1 MERLKIIGEIVLGEK
16 GCFTVAKISRETGIS
31 TADVR
36 VVLDRLFREGLL
48 LRIKIDPRFAPAAGL
63 RGRPPAK
70 LLYQKKIKKRLAEK
84 IAPKLKE
91 NTALDRMW
99 KVIRYLRDFT
109 VGDLIQQ
116 AEVGRENAR
125 SFVKSLRRAG
135 IVRNVGYKDWALI
148 KDTGPRR
155 PYVGGQIHAERKA
168 HPFKYWGHFRGSAER
183 IAKGGN

>member
-16 GCFTVAKISRETGIS
+16 GCFTVGKVSRMTGLS
-31 TADVR
+31 AQNVR
-36 VVLDRLFREGLL
+36 TVLDRLFREGLL
-48 LRIKIDPRFAPAAGL
+48 LRIKIDPQFAPAAGL

-70 LLYQKKIKKRLAEK
+70 LIYQKKSRKKFAEK

-125 SFVKSLRRAG
+125 SFVKALRRAG

-148 KDTGPRR
+148 KDVGPRR
-155 PYVGGQIHAERKA
+155 PYITAK
-168 HPFKYWGHFRGSAER
+168 R
-183 IAKGGN
+183 IAQSA